1 MKMNIEKVLER
12 DSKLTQIDERADA
25 LQVRLDVQ
33 TGTEWMIDIEPD
45 LYWLNTDL

>member
-25 LQVRLDVQ
+25 LQVGRCSSD
-33 TGTEWMIDIEPD
+33 TEWMTVTEPY
-45 LYWLNTDL
+45 LY